1 MPATSPNDFDL
12 VSQMSDLSAL
22 ETRTGYEEQRELIQE
37 LQSRLAE
44 SEVKIIEGEKLRK
57 KLHNTVLVR
66 IFSATYLL
74 VVSKHFHLLNTFL
87 LQELKGNIR
96 VFCRVRPLLPEDD
109 VGTEPKVIS
118 YPTSLE
124 MLGRGIDLIQNG
136 IVLFQSIF
144 ILRFALCIQRSHSM
158 FLFSSVQKHSF
169 TFDKVFMPDAS
180 QEEVFVEI
188 SQLVQSAL
196 DGYKVT
202 YCLVYSNYC
211 INIKFSGALSNQCFS
226 RLKYVLYCDL

>member
-1 MPATSPNDFDL
+1 MPATSSNDFDFG
-12 VSQMSDLSAL
+12 SQMSDLSAL
-22 ETRTGYEEQRELIQE
+22 ETRTGFEEQRKLIHE

-44 SEVKIIEGEKLRK
+44 SEVKIIEGENLRK

-66 IFSATYLL
+66 IVSATNFL
-74 VVSKHFHLLNTFL
+74 VLRKDFYQLNSFL

-96 VFCRVRPLLPEDD
+96 VFCRVRPLLPEDGVD
-109 VGTEPKVIS
+109 AEPKVIS

-124 MLGRGIDLIQNG
+124 MIGRGIDLIQNG
-136 IVLFQSIF
+136 ILYLFTVRMLIKKLIQQGHF
-144 ILRFALCIQRSHSM
+144 ILHFVLCIQRSHSLL
-158 FLFSSVQKHSF
+158 LFSSVQKHSF

-202 YCLVYSNYC
+202 YCLVYSNY
-211 INIKFSGALSNQCFS
+211 
-226 RLKYVLYCDL
+226 YVTI